1 MGGEEYMKLKI
12 LVSWIISVIAL
23 NLPAMASENGITVF
37 MAGDS
42 TMSIKEVKD
51 YPEAGWGMPF
61 SYFFNDEVT
70 VDNRAKNGR
79 STKTFISEQRWQG
92 ILTELKAGDYVFIQ
106 FGHNDQSKHKVD
118 RYTPPAEFRHNLS
131 QFIAQTKEKNAFPIL
146 MTPITRRYFS
156 DDGTIKETHPIYA
169 DLVRQVA
176 KETKVEFIDME
187 IVTKHYFQQLGEQA
201 SALRFM
207 HIKANLHPNYPN
219 GVKDDTHLNNLGAR
233 EVAQLVLTE
242 LKQRNHPLIKQLR
255 AVDPKHLTLS
265 Y

>member
-1 MGGEEYMKLKI
+1 MKFRT
-12 LVSWIISVIAL
+12 LVCCLISVMTFSFITKA
-23 NLPAMASENGITVF
+23 AETDITVF

-51 YPEAGWGMPF
+51 YPETGWGMPF
-61 SYFFNDEVT
+61 SYFFNDHVK

-156 DDGTIKETHPIYA
+156 DDGTIKKLI
-169 DLVRQVA
+169 
-176 KETKVEFIDME
+176 
-187 IVTKHYFQQLGEQA
+187 
-201 SALRFM
+201 RFM
-207 HIKANLHPNYPN
+207 LILS
-219 GVKDDTHLNNLGAR
+219 VKWPKRLRWSL
-233 EVAQLVLTE
+233 
-242 LKQRNHPLIKQLR
+242 LIWK
-255 AVDPKHLTLS
+255 
-265 Y
+265 